1 MTERAMTERA
11 MTVERFGR
19 VGDTEVLQATLRTSA
34 GAEARIITYGAILR
48 DLVVPGPKGPQR
60 VVLGLETL
68 EHYVAHSPNFGA
80 IVGRYGNRIAGAR
93 FPLDGRTHELVANE
107 GANQL
112 HGGPKGFAKRNWTL
126 AGATDASAT
135 LILVSDDGDM
145 GYPGRLVARCT
156 YELLEPATLRIVL
169 EATCDAPTP
178 VNLTTHSYYNL
189 DGGPTILDH
198 SLAVEADFFTP
209 TRPDLI
215 PTGEIR
221 AVAGTPYDFRQ
232 ARRIGSPEENDG
244 IQYDINLVLRHTAG
258 ELGRAVTL
266 ASDKSGLAMEV
277 WTTEPGVQFY
287 NGHLLPPPVPGLGG
301 VRYQRFGGLC
311 LEPQRFPDGP
321 NQPHF
326 PASILRPGGLSRQV
340 SEMRFRPH

>member
-1 MTERAMTERA
+1 
-11 MTVERFGR
+11 
-19 VGDTEVLQATLRTSA
+19 
-34 GAEARIITYGAILR
+34 
-48 DLVVPGPKGPQR
+48 
-60 VVLGLETL
+60 VLGLETL

-80 IVGRYGNRIAGAR
+80 IVGRYGNRIGGAR
-93 FPLDGRTHELVANE
+93 FPLDGRTHALVANE

-126 AGATDASAT
+126 AGATDTSAT
-135 LILVSDDGDM
+135 LVLVSDDGDM

-156 YELLEPATLRIVL
+156 YELLEPATLRLVL

-221 AVAGTPYDFRQ
+221 AVAGTPYDF
-232 ARRIGSPEENDG
+232 ARRAGSAARRRTPAFSTTSTSCCG
-244 IQYDINLVLRHTAG
+244 IRP
-258 ELGRAVTL
+258 
-266 ASDKSGLAMEV
+266 ASSAAPS
-277 WTTEPGVQFY
+277 PGV
-287 NGHLLPPPVPGLGG
+287 GHERAGHGGLDDGAGRPVLQRPPAAAAGPGLGG
-301 VRYQRFGGLC
+301 VAYQRFGGLC
-311 LEPQRFPDGP
+311 LEPQRFPTGRTSRISP
-321 NQPHF
+321 PPSSA
-326 PASILRPGGLSRQV
+326 PAASRGRSAKCASEAFRASSIVAGSGAPISSPRLRGEGLA
-340 SEMRFRPH
+340 PW

>member
-1 MTERAMTERA
+1 MTERAV
-11 MTVERFGR
+11 TVERFGR
-19 VGDTEVLQATLRTSA
+19 VDDTEVLQATLRTGA

-60 VVLGLETL
+60 VVLGLGAL

-80 IVGRYGNRIAGAR
+80 IVGRYGNRIGGAR
-93 FPLDGRTHELVANE
+93 FTLDGRMHELVANE
-107 GANQL
+107 GASQL
-112 HGGPKGFAKRNWTL
+112 HGGPRGFAKRVWTL
-126 AGATDASAT
+126 LDAESASAT
-135 LILVSDDGDM
+135 LALVSEDGDM

-169 EATCDAPTP
+169 EASCDAATP

-189 DGGPTILDH
+189 DGAPTILDH
-198 SLAVEADFFTP
+198 VLAIEADFFTP

-221 AVAGTPYDFRQ
+221 SVAGTPYDFRQ
-232 ARRIGSPEENDG
+232 ARRIGSPEENGG
-244 IQYDINLVLRHTAG
+244 IQYDINLVLRHTPGA
-258 ELGRAVTL
+258 LGRAVSL
-266 ASDKSGLAMEV
+266 VSEKSGVAMEV
-277 WTTEPGVQFY
+277 WTTEPGIQFY

-301 VRYQRFGGLC
+301 VPYQRFGGLC

-326 PASILRPGGLSRQV
+326 PACILRPGGLSRQV
-340 SEMRFRPH
+340 SEMRFRAL